1 LNLSIVGR
9 HVELSDSIKE
19 SVESGVSTLQKF
31 ELNIIS
37 IRVIL
42 SDDHKKSFSAE
53 FAINIAHKNSI
64 VVKSTGKDLYSAI
77 DAVVSK
83 AEKTLR
89 REHDKIKDHR
99 KDSISESTFKLISEK
114 EGDEVVED
122 EIIPQELKLYKPM
135 EIAEALEFL
144 KNSKDRFYVFYDLD
158 EKMRVIYKIEDNKY
172 GLY

>member
-9 HVELSDSIKE
+9 HVDLSDSIKE
-19 SVESGVSTLQKF
+19 TVESGVAILQKF

-42 SDDHKKSFSAE
+42 SDGDKKSFSAE
-53 FAINIAHKNSI
+53 FAINIAQKNSI

-77 DAVVSK
+77 DSAIKK

-114 EGDEVVED
+114 EDNEVIED
-122 EIIPQELKLYKPM
+122 EIIPQEPKIDKPM
-135 EIAEALEFL
+135 EIAQALEHL
-144 KNSKDRFYVFYDLD
+144 KDSKDKFFVFYDFD
-158 EKMRVIYKIEDNKY
+158 ERLRTVYKIEENKY